1 MEPKKNTKGKKPPT
15 GQKQHQNRKANRD
28 NQKKKQQQQQQQQNT
43 ASGNKPPKS
52 PTSTSPSPTS
62 SASPSPTPSASP
74 SPTSSASSSST
85 TSPIS
90 NNTKPQ
96 TPIISPTIIS
106 SSSSSSPPKS
116 NVPPSVDISNQPP
129 PSSSNT
135 TTTTNN
141 NINIEENTELSNIE
155 KENLNKTILDIKK
168 KDHAHKKEKQKK
180 LEERKKLL
188 NESIQKKHEQQK
200 QLKKEEE
207 ERKKQMEKERIE
219 SEKEINDKLNE
230 LAKTN
235 PSFAASNTLGR
246 KMGLHSLSTSNLN
259 KFHNN
264 STGTIS
270 SSSGAKFFNNNNN
283 SSSSSGN
290 SSHSNIVSSNNSNH
304 IGTVSRKGFSSV
316 SDEKLTE
323 ALKKKHQQQH
333 QQQQQNG
340 SIGSSSSG
348 SLSNSGSGFETSLRK
363 YSSHNSIG
371 IKSGALFRTISI
383 PRLSK
388 QQISVVD
395 LFNSNNGNN
404 SNNSNNNNNISP
416 NTSTSNLST
425 SLQNTSSGASLTSI
439 FNPPSSSLPPQ
450 PQPPSSSL
458 PSTNNLLQQ
467 QQQLSSTSLNQSQTS
482 QQSSTTAQ
490 SPPSFGFGSFSKRG
504 SMNLGQSN
512 STMSSSHMNEK
523 GEFTFKN
530 FIPNSQRKNHLLTD
544 KNSQR
549 LSKDDFFSSQNTH
562 RRWEE
567 YVKNI
572 LPTEQ
577 ELIKEKK
584 ELERQRE
591 LKEQEL
597 VKQQLLLLQQKDQE
611 KTDDEIEEELTSD
624 DDDDD
629 DDDDETEEIEEEEI
643 EVEVENEK
651 KLESPIVQ
659 SVKNGVPTI
668 LGSPKKQ
675 HLLDSPKK
683 DSPRK
688 SQHLDSPRKLQ
699 LQQQQQEQQELSEKD
714 IEMLSPLKKIEKQEK
729 NDGDRF
735 IKALLNKTPI
745 ATKTAYSMNVNGQ
758 TSDTL
763 HSSNKSEKP
772 VEMVNIF
779 KYGSIDIDFT
789 EIFGEVEDLQG
800 FIMWKVNGFSVEER
814 DFEDY
819 CTLYSKD
826 AYLVFNVTDD
836 PKDSVNSMYN
846 IHLWYGKDS
855 GIDKRCTAVMMAIQL
870 LTHLGGK
877 CNQFVEEQSNE
888 SSMFL
893 NYFINHQESM
903 FGVKHKNGGSEC
915 DFFSSKSYLQQYQ
928 RKSRLYKIDIPPVEL
943 ESCASISI
951 RRMGLSRKVIQD
963 SSNEIS
969 WLLVNPQN
977 IYMKFGSK
985 SSFENKILTRE
996 ISKQF
1001 ENHYSNTVKISQIND
1016 EKEFCKLVKQFK
1028 TKEDRDKDFKYSEDD
1043 ETIVNLY
1050 RTILKANGKLGLE
1063 QIAEEYPLHY
1073 SLLGDCLDQVYIL
1086 DCTTD
1091 IFIWC
1096 PKGVGKKK
1104 VLAAKECAKVF
1115 FKEYERP
1122 EWAEIIVLQQHNE
1135 SPLFKRQFKDWP
1147 IDRLTLAN
1155 CVDQFKLA
1163 EIRSNISSDKLY
1175 YDFHYINFT
1184 CRDEVILPLYENL
1197 PTDKVDVYGV
1207 TLPDL
1212 QFFRLEPEDKCHFYE
1227 DDCFMIMV
1235 SSRKE
1240 ASPYAVNQNDITQTV
1255 IYWWEGVT
1263 ADNRG
1268 YAMFY
1273 HGLYPIIAN
1282 KFEDKGQAKPSV
1294 YLATQRKEPTH
1305 FLKAFDE
1312 TLIIHKG
1319 SRFDEPEIS
1328 HKVYQFINEGPN
1340 TYIQQLDQN
1349 SVVLNSYNVYFIRS
1363 AIEGTITIWKGANTF
1378 TPMEELETFA
1388 QRLDEQFK
1396 LVFYEQGSEPNHF
1409 WDMLPGVKNS
1419 IPMDLD
1425 LSNDSLFKFYLS
1437 PESQVKM
1444 TRINRKYSSDL
1455 KSTECCLLDSPDV
1468 LYVWVGSNCSA
1479 SLENIVLIFVN
1490 DYCNYY
1496 SIPIDSIQKVVQYN
1510 ESIEFKLRF
1519 KAWDRKE
1526 EWVDPHETRQCQVAL
1541 QRTLL
1546 FRKQYEEEQQLFKE
1560 YMDYAYSLGDEDE
1573 LEDFETWTLIKKG
1586 YLDYHGELNLSYSDQ
1601 LNGTLSRSLSNS
1613 SNGSSN
1619 SSTSPNL
1626 NAHISSS
1633 PSLSNGNLYNYTNG
1647 NGGSTKPP
1655 LSKDSPSSPPTLS
1668 QQQHTK
1674 NNGLPPL
1681 PKSSKKKKFFGLF
1694 KK

>member
-15 GQKQHQNRKANRD
+15 GQQQHQNRKTNRD
-28 NQKKKQQQQQQQQNT
+28 NQKKKQHNT
-43 ASGNKPPKS
+43 SSGNKPPKS
-52 PTSTSPSPTS
+52 PSPTSTSPTSTSPSTS
-62 SASPSPTPSASP
+62 ISPI
-74 SPTSSASSSST
+74 SASSSSSSSSSLKT
-85 TSPIS
+85 T
-90 NNTKPQ
+90 TKP
-96 TPIISPTIIS
+96 IVSPTIL
-106 SSSSSSPPKS
+106 SSSPPKS
-116 NVPPSVDISNQPP
+116 NVPTTVDITNQPTTITTN
-129 PSSSNT
+129 NT
-135 TTTTNN
+135 TTTTTKDDL
-141 NINIEENTELSNIE
+141 EVDSELSTLE

-188 NESIQKKHEQQK
+188 NESIIKKHEQQK

-219 SEKEINDKLNE
+219 TEKEINDKLNE

-259 KFHNN
+259 KLHNN
-264 STGTIS
+264 SMGTIS
-270 SSSGAKFFNNNNN
+270 GGGGGGGGSGF
-283 SSSSSGN
+283 
-290 SSHSNIVSSNNSNH
+290 HSNIVNSNNSNH
-304 IGTVSRKGFSSV
+304 IGTISRKGFSSV

-323 ALKKKHQQQH
+323 ALKKKQHNQH
-333 QQQQQNG
+333 QQQNG
-340 SIGSSSSG
+340 GSLNNSTG
-348 SLSNSGSGFETSLRK
+348 GGNLSNSGSGFENSLRK

-371 IKSGALFRTISI
+371 IKSGGLFRTISI

-388 QQISVVD
+388 QQISVLDV
-395 LFNSNNGNN
+395 FNNN
-404 SNNSNNNNNISP
+404 SNNINNNGNSSGNISP
-416 NTSTSNLST
+416 NTSASNLST
-425 SLQNTSSGASLTSI
+425 SLQNTSSGTSLISI
-439 FNPPSSSLPPQ
+439 FNPPSLA
-450 PQPPSSSL
+450 
-458 PSTNNLLQQ
+458 Q
-467 QQQLSSTSLNQSQTS
+467 QQQLSSSSLNQSSSSSS
-482 QQSSTTAQ
+482 QQSLPNVQ
-490 SPPSFGFGSFSKRG
+490 SPPLGFGSLSKRG
-504 SMNLGQSN
+504 SMNLGQSS
-512 STMSSSHMNEK
+512 STSTSSHINEK

-597 VKQQLLLLQQKDQE
+597 VKQQLLLLQQQKDQ
-611 KTDDEIEEELTSD
+611 
-624 DDDDD
+624 
-629 DDDDETEEIEEEEI
+629 DETDEDISEIYDDEEEEEEQQQQQQEI
-643 EVEVENEK
+643 EKQKEILEK
-651 KLESPIVQ
+651 DEKLESPIIQ
-659 SVKNGVPTI
+659 SVKNVPSI
-668 LGSPKKQ
+668 LDSPKKQ
-675 HLLDSPKK
+675 HLIDSPKK

-699 LQQQQQEQQELSEKD
+699 LQQQEQQQELSEKD

-763 HSSNKSEKP
+763 HSSNKTEKP
-772 VEMVNIF
+772 VEIVNIF

-800 FIMWKVNGFSVEER
+800 FIMWTVDGFSVEER

-826 AYLVFNVTDD
+826 AYLVFNVTED
-836 PKDSVNSMYN
+836 PKDSINSMYN

-870 LTHLGGK
+870 CTHLGGK
-877 CNQFVEEQSNE
+877 CNQFIEEQSKE
-888 SSMFL
+888 SQMFL
-893 NYFINHQESM
+893 NYFINDQESL
-903 FGVKHKNGGSEC
+903 FGVKYKNGGLEC
-915 DFFSSKSYLQQYQ
+915 DFFSTKTHIQQYQ

-951 RRMGLSRKVIQD
+951 RRMGLSRKIIQD
-963 SSNEIS
+963 SSHEIS

-977 IYMKFGSK
+977 IYIKFGSK

-1001 ENHYSNTVKISQIND
+1001 ESYFSNTVKISQIND

-1043 ETIVNLY
+1043 ETIVSLY

-1063 QIAEEYPLHY
+1063 QLSEEYPIQY
-1073 SLLGDCLDQVYIL
+1073 SILSNNDQVYIL

-1115 FKEYERP
+1115 YKEYDRP
-1122 EWAEIIVLQQHNE
+1122 EWAEIIVLQQNNE
-1135 SPLFKRQFKDWP
+1135 SPLFKRQFKNWP
-1147 IDRLTLAN
+1147 IQSKKLQLSN

-1163 EIRSNISSDKLY
+1163 EMRSNISSDKLY

-1197 PTDKVDVYGV
+1197 SSDKVDVYGV

-1212 QFFRLEPEDKCHFYE
+1212 QFFRLEPEEKCHFYE

-1388 QRLDEQFK
+1388 QRLDEEFK

-1479 SLENIVLIFVN
+1479 SLENIVLIFVK
-1490 DYCNYY
+1490 DYCKYY
-1496 SIPIDSIQKVVQYN
+1496 SIPIESIQKVLQYN

-1541 QRTLL
+1541 QKTLL
-1546 FRKQYEEEQQLFKE
+1546 YRKQYEEEQQLFKE
-1560 YMDYAYSLGDEDE
+1560 YLDYAYSLGDDDE

-1586 YLDYHGELNLSYSDQ
+1586 YLDNHGELNLNYSDQ

-1626 NAHISSS
+1626 NAHITSS
-1633 PSLSNGNLYNYTNG
+1633 PSLSNGNLYSQHSQING
-1647 NGGSTKPP
+1647 KPP
-1655 LSKDSPSSPPTLS
+1655 LRDISSPPTLA
-1668 QQQHTK
+1668 QQQHAK